1 MANFLIRVGQ
11 KGTVLQKSSLHK
23 RITERG
29 IVEQLFP
36 LRFGTKKRLTKKS
49 VKKHKKYSS

>member
-1 MANFLIRVGQ
+1 MSNLLIRVGQ
-11 KGTVLQKSSLHK
+11 KGSVLQKSSLHS
-23 RITERG
+23 RITQRG

-49 VKKHKKYSS
+49 VRKHKKYSS